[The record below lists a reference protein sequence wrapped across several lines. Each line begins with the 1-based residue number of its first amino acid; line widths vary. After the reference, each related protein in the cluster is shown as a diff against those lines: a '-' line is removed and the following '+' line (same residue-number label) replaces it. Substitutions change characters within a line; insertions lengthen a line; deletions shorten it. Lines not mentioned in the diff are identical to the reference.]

1 MQKLNFKIAQIII
14 LIGCGLVSSNSVAQI
29 QISKYLIGQNAWG
42 RGDIFKVTADIKAVQ
57 YQTIRIG
64 GNGYE
69 NGNFINKDVV
79 RYIDYAREVGAEP
92 IVQMP
97 RQLKDNDGALKAIKY
112 LNGELGKNIKFWSIG
127 NEPDHHNQLA
137 SPEEV
142 FDYFTKI
149 AAQIKSYDPTAK
161 IMGFDL
167 SSYKESYL
175 TRLLGGDLD
184 VTKKVPNQKY
194 HYLDIVAFHNYRFKD
209 ISGFEKDVKSLKQRL
224 ALLNAT
230 RDKNNHIGWAITEFN
245 SHWIVDER
253 LGEDFLPYN
262 FHNGQIFAEMY
273 DLGMREG
280 AFTICPWSILEGGAD
295 REGTDLSMFDLKN
308 GKFIPRSNYYHTQML
323 SQNLKQHYLSYS
335 NGQADLKVIPMG
347 DKTGVAVMVLNKSK
361 IKNFSYVL
369 NLDSKMNQSDPNR
382 LSIVVDAGKKAS
394 VKSEIKPS
402 STQMFVFSGKGK
414 LLKTYTYSISD
425 EEAQKAPKI
434 TFF

>member
-1 MQKLNFKIAQIII
+1 MQKINLKIVIGIVLTVFVFVSNKAIAQ
-14 LIGCGLVSSNSVAQI
+14 LP
-29 QISKYLIGQNAWG
+29 ISKYLIGQNAWG

-69 NGNFINKDVV
+69 NGSFMNKDVV
-79 RYIDYAREVGAEP
+79 KYIDYAREVGAEP

-97 RQLKDNDGALKAIKY
+97 RQLKDNDGALKAIRY

-127 NEPDHHNQLA
+127 NEPDHRNQLA

-149 AAQIKSYDPTAK
+149 AAQIKSYDPEAK

-167 SSYKESYL
+167 ASYKDNYL
-175 TRLLGGDLD
+175 SRLLGGDLD
-184 VTKKVPNQKY
+184 VTKNVPNQKY
-194 HYLDIVAFHNYRFKD
+194 HYLDMVAFHNYRFKD

-224 ALLNAT
+224 SLLNDK
-230 RDKNNHIGWAITEFN
+230 RDKKNQIGWAITEFN

-253 LGEDFLPYN
+253 LGDDFLPYN
-262 FHNGQIFAEMY
+262 FQNGQIFAEMY

-295 REGTDLSMFDLKN
+295 REGTDLSMFDLMN

-323 SQNLKQHYLSYS
+323 SQNLKQNYLSHS
-335 NGQADLKVIPMG
+335 SGQADLKVIPMG
-347 DKTGVAVMVLNKSK
+347 DKNGVVVMILNKSK
-361 IKNFSYVL
+361 TKKFTYVL
-369 NLDSKMNQSDPNR
+369 NLDTKTKQSDPTR
-382 LSIVVDAGKKAS
+382 LSIKVDADKKAS
-394 VKSEIKPS
+394 VQSEIKPS
-402 STQMFVFSGKGK
+402 STQMFIFSDKGK
-414 LLKTYTYSISD
+414 LVKTYTYSAED
-425 EEAQKAPKI
+425 EQAKRAPKI
-434 TFF
+434 TLF